1 MTARTIS
8 LGVLSLCLLSCGGGT
23 PQDSGDPTLAIA
35 RAPSASGNGQ
45 SGPVGQALADPL
57 RVIVTLDGA
66 PQAGT
71 AVTWSAASGGTIAPA
86 SAATDASG
94 IAAGTWTLG
103 HTAGA
108 QNATA
113 TLSGATG
120 SPVSFAATAAAGA
133 ATSMSAVQGGGQTGA
148 TGSVL
153 ATPLQ
158 VRVVDQFGNN
168 VSGVTVSWA
177 VTSGGGSVAPATS
190 VSNASGIAS
199 ATQTLPALAGVAVV
213 TASAT
218 GLPSP
223 TFTNTA
229 VTVTGAS
236 TIELRNSQFQP
247 ATLTVPAGT
256 AVTFQWNDGA
266 VQHTIVPE
274 PPATI
279 PSDPAP
285 AAAPHSYVVTF
296 TTPGTYRY
304 YCSIHGDAGTGG
316 IPTGMSGTIVVQ

>member
-1 MTARTIS
+1 M
-8 LGVLSLCLLSCGGGT
+8 SCGGGT
-23 PQDSGDPTLAIA
+23 PQDSGNPTVSIA
-35 RAPSASGNGQ
+35 RAPSGSGNGQ
-45 SGPVGQALADPL
+45 SGTVGQALADPL
-57 RVIVTLDGA
+57 RVIVTVDGA

-71 AVTWSAASGGTIAPA
+71 AVTWSAGSGGAIAPA
-86 SAATDASG
+86 SATTDGSG
-94 IAAGTWTLG
+94 IAAGSWTLG

-108 QNATA
+108 QSATA
-113 TLSGATG
+113 TLAGATG
-120 SPVSFAATAAAGA
+120 SPVSFGSTATAGA
-133 ATSMSAVQGGGQTGA
+133 ATSMSAAQGGGQTGA
-148 TGSVL
+148 TGSAL
-153 ATPLQ
+153 ATALQ
-158 VRVVDQFGNN
+158 VQVVDQFGNP

-199 ATQTLPALAGVAVV
+199 ATQTLPATAGVAVV
-213 TASAT
+213 TATAA

-223 TFTNTA
+223 TFSNTA
-229 VTVTGAS
+229 VDVTGTS
-236 TIELRNSQFQP
+236 TVQLMNSQFQP
-247 ATLTVPAGT
+247 STLTVSAGT

-266 VQHTIVPE
+266 VQHTIFPE

-279 PSDPAP
+279 PSNPTP